1 MTDHFLLG
9 LVMNRSCMLGN
20 VDCVKKVQ
28 IKTIIDYECVKT
40 ELAGCDRE
48 GIFSEEDVNL
58 RYNNFTKVITEYRYF
73 KPK

>member
-1 MTDHFLLG
+1 
-9 LVMNRSCMLGN
+9 MLGN

-58 RYNNFTKVITEYRYF
+58 RYNNFTKVITDILNRNR
-73 KPK
+73 KNVLVNSKL